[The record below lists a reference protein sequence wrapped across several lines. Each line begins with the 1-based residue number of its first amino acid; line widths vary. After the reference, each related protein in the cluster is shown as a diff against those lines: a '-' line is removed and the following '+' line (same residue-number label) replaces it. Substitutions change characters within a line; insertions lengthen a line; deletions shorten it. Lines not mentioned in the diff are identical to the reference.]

1 MKYNS
6 SRFQHSLFQLL
17 VRLQQTRQK
26 EGGYSLVV
34 TVAMLLILSTLLIS
48 AAVVSKVD
56 TASTNA
62 SARSSNGFYA
72 AEAGLNIRA
81 AEIQSQFQGFQ
92 RPAGTTPTDTDND
105 GEIWDDCASGAS
117 VGTDD
122 FICRSLPFQGQ
133 EVFTYVQEIGQDA
146 NVDGIPDDIDGDGV
160 ADPISI
166 VVPSGERF
174 AGLSAQEYRYDL
186 WSVAQRDDLPSAIL
200 GMTFKSRVIP
210 LFQFAVFYENDADF
224 SIPPDMTINGRVHT
238 NGDLYLNSAF
248 DPLRLT
254 INGDVTTAGN
264 LYRGNKDSRPGQQC
278 DGNVTIRRQDGVLQD
293 LLCQGNAITTYD
305 DTTTTPSNISTWGTA
320 IDTGIDVLE
329 VPSPDAYNPTPGSSY
344 WDAAD
349 LRIVLEVDANGNP
362 TDRDGNGYVLEVRN
376 QDGSTDETLS
386 ERLLNSCPVREE
398 VLQPDSDGSPTQYQQ
413 GKTRLQLLDNSNL
426 GTSDANRIVTIGAHD
441 TNTDA
446 ARVNIDI
453 DSNVIS
459 SRPATDVRLRKRLN
473 QEINFDPANPLNL
486 PALPGTI
493 TVRKAVVS
501 TSNTF
506 YNYREKHGVTG
517 GDEGR
522 FIRMVD
528 VDVQALLDCSHDQQL
543 MGATQ
548 LDDRTEGGLVW
559 FITVDNIS
567 TPGTTADKEIDKTL
581 DLTGSASQV
590 GSTFGVRLYNG
601 ASLNTSAAVTGA
613 PTIEGL
619 TVISDEAVYV
629 RGDYNLHTDP
639 DPAVDTWRP
648 AAIMAD
654 SINVLSNSSLLDDSD
669 RRIFDTT
676 GGNGHPNNIQYPR
689 GDNRGTIAWD
699 AGPRDSSETTI
710 NAAFLSGTEIT
721 GGANG
726 PATQLNN
733 IQSGGVNNFPR
744 FHENWSGVPLN
755 YRGSLV
761 SLNEPR
767 RINSDFCGSRNE
779 TTCNIYSPPIRNW
792 DFDQRFNDAGDLPP
806 LTPRTVYLR
815 QELFQRDF
823 DRNSSRSVQLFAS
836 APILPS
842 IQPNFSL

>member
-6 SRFQHSLFQLL
+6 SRFHHSLFQLL

-72 AEAGLNIRA
+72 AEAGLNLRA
-81 AEIQSQFQGFQ
+81 SQIQTQFRGFQ
-92 RPAGTTPTDTDND
+92 RPTGTAPLDDNND
-105 GEIWDDCASGAS
+105 GEVWDNCADGSS
-117 VGTDD
+117 VGTGD
-122 FICRSLPFQGQ
+122 FDCRPFTFQGQ
-133 EVFTYVQEIGQDA
+133 DVFTYIQEVGQDD
-146 NVDGIPDDIDGDGV
+146 NLDGVPDDVDGDGV

-166 VVPSGERF
+166 VVPPGERF

-248 DPLRLT
+248 NPLRLT

-264 LYRGNKDSRPGQQC
+264 LYRGNKDARGGQQC
-278 DGNVTIRRQDGVLQD
+278 SGNVTIRRQDGALQD
-293 LLCQGNAITTYD
+293 LLCDGNTITTYND
-305 DTTTTPSNISTWGTA
+305 ATTTPSNISTWGTA
-320 IDTGIDVLE
+320 IDTGIDDLE

-349 LRIVLEVDANGNP
+349 LRIVLEVDTNGNP
-362 TDRDGNGYVLEVRN
+362 SDRNGNGYVLEVRN
-376 QDGSTDETLS
+376 QDGTPNDNLS
-386 ERLLNSCPVREE
+386 ERLLRSCPVPEA
-398 VLQPDSDGSPTQYQQ
+398 VLQPDSDASPTQYQQ

-426 GTSDANRIVTIGAHD
+426 GTNDSNRIVTIGDHV
-441 TNTDA
+441 TDS
-446 ARVNIDI
+446 VNVDV

-486 PALPGTI
+486 PAFPGTI

-506 YNYREKHGVTG
+506 YNYREKHGVAG

-548 LDDRTEGGLVW
+548 LNDRTDGGLVW
-559 FITVDNIS
+559 FVTVD
-567 TPGTTADKEIDKTL
+567 TPDPKPNLSDDPDADSDNN
-581 DLTGSASQV
+581 SQV
-590 GSTFGVRLYNG
+590 GSIYGVRLYNG

-676 GGNGHPNNIQYPR
+676 GGDGHPNNIQYPR
-689 GDNRGTIAWD
+689 GDNRGTINWN
-699 AGPRDSSETTI
+699 AGPRNSTETTI

-726 PATQLNN
+726 SATQLNT

-744 FHENWSGVPLN
+744 FHENWSGIPLN

-761 SLNEPR
+761 SLSEPR